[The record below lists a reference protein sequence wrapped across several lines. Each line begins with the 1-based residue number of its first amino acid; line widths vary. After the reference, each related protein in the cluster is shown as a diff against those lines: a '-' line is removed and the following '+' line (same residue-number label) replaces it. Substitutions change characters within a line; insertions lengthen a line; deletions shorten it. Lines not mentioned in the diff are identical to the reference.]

1 MKLTPVVD
9 ALLLMSPR
17 QAASSLDFM
26 VAEPPS
32 QEDLRSSFEGLLNL
46 ALTRGCVMP
55 ASCGLGPDVTGVVES
70 VIRWIRFQQVSELLT
85 EVTSVRVRSYC
96 LHFVMRRFMGLN
108 VSRVIGYGSPWPRWQ
123 FFSVTPRVCRSRSKF
138 VVAVGES
145 RDVDRADVRQWRP
158 VRSGC

>member
-1 MKLTPVVD
+1 
-9 ALLLMSPR
+9 
-17 QAASSLDFM
+17 
-26 VAEPPS
+26 
-32 QEDLRSSFEGLLNL
+32 
-46 ALTRGCVMP
+46 
-55 ASCGLGPDVTGVVES
+55 VTGVVES

-123 FFSVTPRVCRSRSKF
+123 FCSVTPRVCRSRSKF

-145 RDVDRADVRQWRP
+145 RDVDRTDVRQWSRLGRGVDGP
-158 VRSGC
+158 LKLVTTSGPATWTVLARRWDDVGRCAIGKVVLTASFISPISGYFA